1 MSYEAMGK
9 LIDRWVEDKEFR
21 KQMRLDAEMAVRRS
35 GIQLA
40 PEEWEVLRKVD
51 WKMPDEELQSRI
63 SKM

>member
-21 KQMRLDAEMAVRRS
+21 KEMRLNAEMAVRKS

-40 PEEWEVLRKVD
+40 PEEWSVLHQVN
-51 WKMPDEELQSRI
+51 WKMPDDELQARI
-63 SKM
+63 SKL